1 MVPWPPGPLWKPPPM
16 FGEIKEFKESKKN
29 DKINVLFVGGAQTFG
44 APKILALETPLLNPS
59 QIGDFQGYL

>member
-16 FGEIKEFKESKKN
+16 FGEIKEFGFY